1 MTNFWKDFQVMTPLF
16 SLLLPASPQKYI
28 FMTIYI
34 LEHFLEFLLSIN
46 LILLSNALD
55 LYVHSFS
62 PQPGITWNQFFSSS
76 SSTGKIHL
84 SCKTGLS
91 CRKIVH
97 NYWAFHIS
105 QASVLSIF
113 CSYLSRLPY
122 SSTLLTGIPQFLSC

>member
-1 MTNFWKDFQVMTPLF
+1 MTPLF

-34 LEHFLEFLLSIN
+34 LEHFLGFLLSIN

-62 PQPGITWNQFFSSS
+62 PQAGITWNQFFSSS
-76 SSTGKIHL
+76 SSTGKIYL

-97 NYWAFHIS
+97 NY
-105 QASVLSIF
+105 
-113 CSYLSRLPY
+113 
-122 SSTLLTGIPQFLSC
+122 